1 MQPDFPIRQ
10 DFRPGGTNA
19 GHDCIQMIHL
29 VVPHVNLSVFRNNSQ
44 EMSIPDFS
52 TGILTGEDIAGLL
65 IMKQRFSRY
74 FPIIC
79 IADGFEYSV
88 VVVHDA
94 GQVNERPGVFV
105 IIKFAVWEDF
115 RVNLVFSAATF
126 LSAEVFTLNHHES
139 SRIAGRQFPGKWV
152 LAGRSERG
160 GRCRE

>member
-1 MQPDFPIRQ
+1 MQPDFPIGQ
-10 DFRPGGTNA
+10 DFRPGGANA
-19 GHDCIQMIHL
+19 GHQRIQMIHL
-29 VVPHVNLSVFRNNSQ
+29 VVAHVNLSVFRNNSN

-65 IMKQRFSRY
+65 IMKQCFSGY
-74 FPIIC
+74 FPIFS
-79 IADGFEYSV
+79 IADGSEYSV

-94 GQVNERPGVFV
+94 GQVNERPGVYV

-126 LSAEVFTLNHHES
+126 LSAVVVTLNHYET
-139 SRIAGRQFPGKWV
+139 SRIARRKVPGKWV